1 MMDRKSRAFSPHL
14 PNLARPGNW
23 TKMEE
28 ADCAEFSSSAKESS
42 KNNKK
47 PSHYCPDSSSSDSD
61 DDDER
66 IVVTKKPPPRRR
78 KFNMNSSVAKTGNLY
93 TGLVKDLFSVN
104 MATLSDKH
112 DSDEENNG
120 GNVVFVPSKSKVRK
134 TSPETSNPA
143 MNSRTEDT
151 TTLLVLSS
159 DDEEQISCC
168 VGIALGAWQAILF
181 SLLNI
186 LGTSC
191 SRPQPASEAGAAGGG
206 GPEAGAAGG
215 GGSGDATGSTVSED
229 PAADVDDAPPEE
241 GEGSAKKQKLTGQR
255 SPSPPP
261 PPPMSFD
268 SLLHDVNRL
277 RATKARK
284 GTEKI
289 LRGVDAA
296 LRTVRRREEPAGL
309 SSPSTI
315 SLDCSGLSSP
325 GTPVD
330 REMTVKV
337 RSRSSG
343 TGVHRIKMRMSEKFD
358 KIFRCMS
365 EIEHAPVDR
374 ILLVLRDY
382 TIQPADTP
390 HSIGLHIADIIDC
403 SISTASMAVEEEE
416 ETSTEGKLELKIQGK
431 ERKTEKTFTVH
442 KSEELGRVMQEYA
455 DFRQLPLNR
464 LQFKFDGEVV
474 TASDTPEDLDMEGG
488 ETIDARAL
496 Q

>member
-1 MMDRKSRAFSPHL
+1 
-14 PNLARPGNW
+14 
-23 TKMEE
+23 MEE
-28 ADCAEFSSSAKESS
+28 ADCAEFSSSAIESS

-47 PSHYCPDSSSSDSD
+47 PSRYSPDSSSSDSD
-61 DDDER
+61 DDEER

-159 DDEEQISCC
+159 DEEEQSTDISFRSPEDRSHT
-168 VGIALGAWQAILF
+168 GM
-181 SLLNI
+181 
-186 LGTSC
+186 
-191 SRPQPASEAGAAGGG
+191 SRE
-206 GPEAGAAGG
+206 
-215 GGSGDATGSTVSED
+215 
-229 PAADVDDAPPEE
+229 
-241 GEGSAKKQKLTGQR
+241 R

-296 LRTVRRREEPAGL
+296 LRTVRRREEPVGL

-365 EIEHAPVDR
+365 EREHAPVDR

-390 HSIGLHIADIIDC
+390 QSIGLHIADIIDC

-442 KSEELGRVMQEYA
+442 KSEELSRVMQEYA

-474 TASDTPEDLDMEGG
+474 SATDTPEELDMEGG

>member
-1 MMDRKSRAFSPHL
+1 
-14 PNLARPGNW
+14 
-23 TKMEE
+23 MEE

-47 PSHYCPDSSSSDSD
+47 PSRYCPDSSSSDSD

-120 GNVVFVPSKSKVRK
+120 GIVVFVPSKSKVRK

-143 MNSRTEDT
+143 MNSRTEDS

-159 DDEEQISCC
+159 DEEEQSTDIRSPEDR
-168 VGIALGAWQAILF
+168 
-181 SLLNI
+181 SHT
-186 LGTSC
+186 GTC
-191 SRPQPASEAGAAGGG
+191 MSRE
-206 GPEAGAAGG
+206 
-215 GGSGDATGSTVSED
+215 
-229 PAADVDDAPPEE
+229 
-241 GEGSAKKQKLTGQR
+241 R

-315 SLDCSGLSSP
+315 SLDCSSLSSP

-358 KIFRCMS
+358 KIFRYMS
-365 EIEHAPVDR
+365 EREHAHVDR

-382 TIQPADTP
+382 TIQATDTP

-442 KSEELGRVMQEYA
+442 KSEELSRVMQEYA

-474 TASDTPEDLDMEGG
+474 SASDTPEDLDMEGG